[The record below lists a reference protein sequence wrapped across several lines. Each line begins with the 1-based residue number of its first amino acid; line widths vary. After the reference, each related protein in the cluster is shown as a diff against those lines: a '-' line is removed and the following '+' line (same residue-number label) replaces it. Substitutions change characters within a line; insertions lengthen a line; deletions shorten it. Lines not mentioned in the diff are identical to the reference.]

1 MSTPDRWSGGDAY
14 EGYIGRWSRQVG
26 PLFVDWLEI
35 APRSSWV
42 DVGCGTGALS
52 ATILARSDPT
62 WVRGFDP
69 SADFVDHAAAHIDD
83 PRAAFAVGTA
93 DALALENGVAD
104 VVVAGLVLNFV
115 PDPAAALAEMRR
127 VARPGGVI
135 GAYVWDYAGRMDL
148 LRYLFDAAIAI
159 DPGAAAVDEGRRFAL
174 AAPEPLRALFEG
186 SGLEAVGVRSIDV
199 PTVFASF
206 DDYWMPFLSG
216 VGPAPGYV
224 VSLDD
229 RSRAALRDRLR
240 TTLPIATDGTI
251 DLIARA
257 WAVRGRVA

>member
-1 MSTPDRWSGGDAY
+1 MSPPDRWSGGDAY
-14 EGYIGRWSRQVG
+14 EGYIGRWSRKVG
-26 PLFVDWLEI
+26 TAFVDWLDT

-69 SADFVDHAAAHIDD
+69 SANFIEHAAAHVDD
-83 PRAAFAVGTA
+83 PRASFAIGTA
-93 DALALENGVAD
+93 DALPLDDGVAD
-104 VVVAGLVLNFV
+104 VVAAGLVLNFV

-127 VARPGGVI
+127 VAQAGGVI
-135 GAYVWDYAGRMDL
+135 AAYVWDYAGRMDL
-148 LRYLFDAAIAI
+148 LRYLFDAAIAV
-159 DPGAAAVDEGRRFAL
+159 DPGAATVDEGRRFPL
-174 AAPEPLRALFEG
+174 CAPGPLRALFEG
-186 SGLEAVGVRSIDV
+186 SGLEAVQVRSIDV

-206 DDYWMPFLSG
+206 DDYWTPFLSG

-224 VSLDD
+224 ASLDD
-229 RSRAALRDRLR
+229 RARSALRDRLR
-240 TTLPIATDGTI
+240 ATLPIASDGSI
-251 DLIARA
+251 HLIARA

>member
-1 MSTPDRWSGGDAY
+1 MSPPDRWSGGDAY
-14 EGYIGRWSRQVG
+14 EGYIGRWSRSVG
-26 PLFVDWLEI
+26 TSFVDWLDV

-52 ATILARSDPT
+52 ATVLARSDPA

-83 PRAAFAVGTA
+83 PRASFALGTA
-93 DALALENGVAD
+93 DALPLEGGVAD

-115 PDPAAALAEMRR
+115 PDHAAALGEMRR
-127 VARPGGVI
+127 VARPGAVI
-135 GAYVWDYAGRMDL
+135 AAYVWDYAGRMDL
-148 LRYLFDAAIAI
+148 LRYLFDAAVAV
-159 DPGAAAVDEGRRFAL
+159 DPGAAAVDEALRFPL
-174 AAPEPLRALFEG
+174 CAPGPLRGLFEG
-186 SGLEAVGVRSIDV
+186 SGLEAVQVRSIDV

-206 DDYWMPFLSG
+206 DDYWTPFLSG

-224 VSLDD
+224 VGLDD
-229 RSRAALRDRLR
+229 RVRAALRDRLR
-240 TTLPIATDGTI
+240 TTLPIASDGSI

-257 WAVRGRVA
+257 WAVRGQAP